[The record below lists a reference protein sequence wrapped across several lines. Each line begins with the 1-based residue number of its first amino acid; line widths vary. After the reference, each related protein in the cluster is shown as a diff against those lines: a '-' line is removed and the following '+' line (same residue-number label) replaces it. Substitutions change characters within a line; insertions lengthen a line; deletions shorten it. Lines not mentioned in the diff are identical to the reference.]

1 MSAPAVR
8 NEIVP
13 AAPAGAVLVPGIL
26 TAPQHVIDDLTRDIT
41 SAAGAVASM
50 PPDADSDITISTR
63 TSVTFAAS
71 SQGGALQ
78 AAADWSRTAAAEDA
92 QIHSTGW
99 ARIPAMDDDDG
110 RPTYEHRF
118 TLVVSWPDEA
128 TGEYVGDVHTPDRA
142 ERGWQHHP
150 GA

>member
-8 NEIVP
+8 NEIAT
-13 AAPAGAVLVPGIL
+13 AAPAASLVLPGML
-26 TAPQHVIDDLTRDIT
+26 TAPQHVIDDLTRDIS

-50 PPDADSDITISTR
+50 PEDADSDITISTR

-78 AAADWSRTAAAEDA
+78 AAADWARTPAARNA

-99 ARIPAMDDDDG
+99 ARIPGMDDADG
-110 RPTYEHRF
+110 EPSFEHRL
-118 TLVVSWPDEA
+118 TLVVSWPDER
-128 TGEYVGDVHTPDRA
+128 TGEYVGDVHCADSV
-142 ERGWQHHP
+142 ERGWHSRQD
-150 GA
+150 

>member
-8 NEIVP
+8 SEIVP
-13 AAPAGAVLVPGIL
+13 AAPAGAALLPGIL

-63 TSVTFAAS
+63 TSVTFAATRQS
-71 SQGGALQ
+71 EALQ
-78 AAADWSRTAAAEDA
+78 AAADWCRTEAAENA

-99 ARIPAMDDDDG
+99 ARVPAMDDDEG

-128 TGEYVGDVHTPDRA
+128 TGEYVGDVHCADRTP
-142 ERGWQHHP
+142 RGWHHC
-150 GA
+150 ADA